1 MFVWEV
7 MISGIGLGFR
17 VQSVV
22 VWEIML
28 SGLGLSLGLVFASSE
43 NGRPMQTK
51 NN

>member
-7 MISGIGLGFR
+7 MISGLGLGFR

-28 SGLGLSLGLVFASSE
+28 SGLALSLGLVFVSLE
-43 NGRPMQTK
+43 NGRPMQK
-51 NN
+51 NNN